1 MVINGITKYRAG
13 APPGLRNPTNIRRE
27 NFRGARR
34 RERKTRPRFMVPLT
48 IETLFRMREEE
59 EEEKRGRGNDFALSG

>member
-27 NFRGARR
+27 NFRGARA
-34 RERKTRPRFMVPLT
+34 
-48 IETLFRMREEE
+48 RMKDAAEIYGRSHYRNIVSRWEGGEGE
-59 EEEKRGRGNDFALSG
+59 GEEKGKGDFALSG